1 MTARPDT
8 PAGASPWRDALSR
21 LRRDRTAVAAIV
33 ILCGLVGA
41 ALLAPLLAP
50 YDPNAQP
57 DIVGLARNAP
67 SLAHPFGT
75 DDYSRD
81 LLSRVLY
88 GARVSL
94 GVAGLAMLLS
104 VTVGTA
110 YGAIAG
116 YVGGWVDGLMMRI
129 IDALMSIPRV
139 LLMIIALALWGRI
152 ALPTLILLLG
162 LTGWFG
168 TSRLVRARVHA
179 LSRRDFALAARAL
192 GARNRRV
199 LWRHVLP
206 NALSPVLVAATLGI
220 GSVIVLEAGLSYLGL
235 GVQPPHASW
244 GNIIHEGSTAPLERW
259 WIALFPG
266 LAMLV
271 TVVAFNLLGDALRD
285 AVDPRADD
293 AMPRS

>member
-1 MTARPDT
+1 MTQGADVS
-8 PAGASPWRDALSR
+8 AGASPWRVALTR
-21 LRRDRTAVAAIV
+21 LRRDRPALVAAAT
-33 ILCGLVGA
+33 L
-41 ALLAPLLAP
+41 ALLLTAAILAPVLAP
-50 YDPNAQP
+50 YDPNVQP
-57 DIVGLARNAP
+57 DIVGLARQAP

-75 DDYSRD
+75 DHYSRD

-88 GARVSL
+88 GARISL
-94 GVAGLAMLLS
+94 GVAGLAVLLS
-104 VTVGTA
+104 VSVGTA
-110 YGAIAG
+110 YGAVAG
-116 YVGGWVDGLMMRI
+116 YAGGWVDGVMMRI
-129 IDALMSIPRV
+129 IDALMAIPRV

-168 TSRLVRARVHA
+168 TSRLVRSRVHA
-179 LSRRDFALAARAL
+179 LSRRDVALAARAL

-220 GSVIVLEAGLSYLGL
+220 GSVIVLEAGLSFLGL

-244 GNIIHEGSTAPLERW
+244 GNIIHEGSSAPLESW

-285 AVDPRADD
+285 ALDPRA
-293 AMPRS
+293 AEPAPRS